1 MKKTISLLLA
11 AIMLMSLM
19 SLTVSAAFGDAN
31 EDNATN
37 AKDLALL
44 QQYVAGWDVT
54 LDPVTADITGDGDVN
69 AQDVAIL
76 QQYLAGWNLPANV
89 TLPAIGTDIDVAKKK
104 DRIRVSAASA
114 TMNNSSNTITVS
126 LTFKNY
132 TRNWITEE
140 TNWVEYTCYD
150 ANGNVVK
157 SATKIYIGCID
168 TKINPE
174 KTFSFTVPSNTAE
187 VKLTNSKIVYWTEW
201 A

>member
-1 MKKTISLLLA
+1 MKKIVSLLLSVA
-11 AIMLMSLM
+11 MLLGLM
-19 SLTVSAAFGDAN
+19 SLTVSAAFGDA
-31 EDNATN
+31 DADGSTD
-37 AKDLALL
+37 ARDVALL
-44 QQYVAGWDVT
+44 QQYLAGWDVT

-140 TNWVEYTCYD
+140 TNWVAYTCYD

-174 KTFSFTVPSNTAE
+174 KTFSFTVPKNTAE
-187 VKLTNSKIVYWTEW
+187 IKLTNSSIVYWTEW